1 MFLVK
6 SVNMEAKENRKG
18 ESSVA
23 KTETEAK
30 RLARRARE
38 EKELQR
44 RKRQLAKPKPRGYLI
59 YLLVVLSIVYI
70 VDEVTSAMGTA
81 MQSEVV
87 TEFFVLGRGM
97 EFNTGLAT
105 FTAMS
110 APLYCMMMLMPFYK
124 SLADRYGRKIFLV
137 INTVG
142 MGIGMGICMG
152 AQGPL
157 VYLVGMLVINFVMY
171 NDMQV
176 MYVMECAP
184 EKHRAKLTSL
194 TKAVALLGV
203 TVIPILRDVFMG
215 NDGSQWRKVFMIP
228 AMVAVVVGLAALFLM
243 EETPVFT
250 ARRVEFLG
258 MTDAERAAKA
268 ASDRKAAQASN
279 GGVGQALKFVFKHKQ
294 IRAVALCATVF
305 MCSTGVTSYYESIMK
320 TGGMTTAQVTQA
332 MYYIPFC
339 NALMTAA
346 GGFLTDA
353 LGRKKSAILLSSL
366 AFVGLTVFVL
376 ASNLGMAPAIVG
388 ISYGFFIGG
397 LWSVSDMLCLI
408 MAGESTPTHLRASV
422 LGSMSLLV
430 GIGSMGSSVAIMV
443 GMLFV
448 DSIGLLSLCICGP
461 FMLLA
466 LLLLITKVNETK
478 DVDLN
483 TVTGEEWD

>member
-1 MFLVK
+1 M
-6 SVNMEAKENRKG
+6 AKL
-18 ESSVA
+18 
-23 KTETEAK
+23 ETEAK
-30 RLARRARE
+30 LLARQARE
-38 EKELQR
+38 ARELER
-44 RKRQLAKPKPRGYLI
+44 RKKQMAKRHPKGYLA

-87 TEFFVLGRGM
+87 TEFFVNGKGM

-110 APLYCMMMLMPFYK
+110 APLYSMMALMPFYK
-124 SLADRYGRKIFLV
+124 SLADRFGRKPFLV

-142 MGIGMGICMG
+142 MGIGLGICMS
-152 AQGPL
+152 ARGPWW
-157 VYLVGMLVINFVMY
+157 YLLGMLVINFVMY

-203 TVIPILRDVFMG
+203 TLIPIFRDLFMG
-215 NDGSQWRKVFMIP
+215 NDGSQWRKVFLIP
-228 AMVAVVVGLAALFLM
+228 AIVALVVGISAIFLM
-243 EETPVFT
+243 DETPVFL
-250 ARRVEFLG
+250 ARRRAYLE
-258 MTDAERAAKA
+258 MSDQERKNKA
-268 ASDRKAAQASN
+268 AGERKVAEEN
-279 GGVGQALKFVFKHKQ
+279 KGGVGRALKFIFKHRQ

-305 MCSTGVTSYYESIMK
+305 MFSTGVTGYYESIMK
-320 TGGMTTAQVTQA
+320 TGGMSTAQVTSA
-332 MYYIPFC
+332 MYYIPFV
-339 NALMTAA
+339 NALMTAL
-346 GGFLTDA
+346 GGFITDA
-353 LGRKKSAILLSSL
+353 LGRKKSAVILSSA
-366 AFVGLTVFVL
+366 AFVGLIVFVV
-376 ASNLGMAPAIVG
+376 ASNTAMAPAVVG

-408 MAGESTPTHLRASV
+408 MSGESVPTHIRASV

-448 DSIGLLSLCICGP
+448 ESIGILSLCVCGP
-461 FMLLA
+461 FMLAA
-466 LLLLITKVNETK
+466 LILLIARVKETK
-478 DVDLN
+478 GVDLN
-483 TVTGEEWD
+483 TVTGTEWD